1 MLTMYYRCIH
11 LHFRPSFVISCDMG
25 AMQSRERAKKG
36 ARQLLLSLWLDVCVC
51 VIVVCSRY
59 ILGTYVVVNRLNSVT
74 EPVRGIN
81 FRA

>member
-59 ILGTYVVVNRLNSVT
+59 ILGTYVVVNT
-74 EPVRGIN
+74 Q
-81 FRA
+81 